1 MYLYHDEERR
11 RVATALCRICPIT
24 AGRDSAWEL
33 YPTHGSFRFNENLE
47 GLRIRKRPGTWNKNE

>member
-11 RVATALCRICPIT
+11 RVATAHRQICPMT

-33 YPTHGSFRFNENLE
+33 NPTHGSFRSNENLE
-47 GLRIRKRPGTWNKNE
+47 GLRIRKTLGTWNKNE